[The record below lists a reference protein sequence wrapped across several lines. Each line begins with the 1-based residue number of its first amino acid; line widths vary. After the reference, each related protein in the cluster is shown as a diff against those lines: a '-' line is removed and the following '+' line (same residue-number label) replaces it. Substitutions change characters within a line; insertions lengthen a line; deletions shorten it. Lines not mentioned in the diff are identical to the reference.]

1 MDISAFFDNL
11 LSPPILFFFVGVAAT
26 LLKSDLEIPAP
37 IPKLF
42 SLYLL
47 WAIGFKG
54 GVELARSGFSPHI
67 VAMLAAG
74 IGIAAVT
81 PFFAFG
87 VLKRVVGRSDAA
99 AIAACYGSVSVVT
112 FITAVQFLEN
122 RGITFGG
129 YMVAATALMESP
141 AIIVGVLLARRDHCA
156 VERPDATPHSAR
168 EIVREAFLN
177 GPVFL
182 ILGSMVVG
190 ALASPRGAALL
201 TPFTQDIFH
210 GVLVLFLLDMGL
222 IAARRLGE
230 LRASGWRLPA
240 FAVAMPFFNALIGIG
255 IARLLGAQLG
265 DALLLAVLAAS
276 ASYIAV
282 PAALRLAIPEA
293 NPGLYLPMSLGI
305 TFPFNIALG
314 LPLYLAIIEWLWS
327 R

>member
-1 MDISAFFDNL
+1 MDIGALTDNL
-11 LSPPILFFFVGVAAT
+11 LSPPILFFFVGVLAT
-26 LLKSDLEIPAP
+26 ILKSDLEIPAP

-54 GVELARSGFSPHI
+54 GVELAHSGLSWHI
-67 VAMLAAG
+67 AG
-74 IGIAAVT
+74 LLLSGIAMAAAI
-81 PFFAFG
+81 PLIAFG
-87 VLKRVVGRSDAA
+87 ILRKMVARPDAA

-122 RGITFGG
+122 RGISFGG

-141 AIIVGVLLARRDHCA
+141 AIIVGVLLARRARAASDS
-156 VERPDATPHSAR
+156 ERPSQTST

-182 ILGSMVVG
+182 LLGSMLVG
-190 ALASPRGAALL
+190 ILTADRGARLL
-201 TPFTQDIFH
+201 KPFTQDIFH

-230 LRASGWRLPA
+230 LRSSGWKLPA
-240 FAVAMPFFNALIGIG
+240 FAVALPVVNAFLAIG
-255 IARLLGAQLG
+255 IARLLGAQVG

-282 PAALRLAIPEA
+282 PAAVRLAIPEA
-293 NPGLYLPMSLGI
+293 NPSLYLPMSLGI

-314 LPLYLAIIEWLWS
+314 LPLYLGIIEKLWS

>member
-1 MDISAFFDNL
+1 MDIAALSDNL
-11 LSPPILFFFVGVAAT
+11 LSPPILFFFVGVCAT

-54 GVELARSGFSPHI
+54 GVELAGSGFSWHI
-67 VAMLAAG
+67 AGLLASG
-74 IGIAAVT
+74 IGLAAVT
-81 PFFAFG
+81 PMLAFT
-87 VLKRVVGRSDAA
+87 VLRRVVARPDAA

-122 RGITFGG
+122 RGIEYGG

-141 AIIVGVLLARRDHCA
+141 AIIVGVLLARRGRDVVADDRHA
-156 VERPDATPHSAR
+156 QSGT
-168 EIVREAFLN
+168 EIIREAFLN

-182 ILGSMVVG
+182 LIGSMVVG
-190 ALASPRGAALL
+190 AITSERGVMLL
-201 TPFTQDIFH
+201 KPFTQDIFH

-230 LRASGWRLPA
+230 LRSWGWRLPA
-240 FAVAMPFFNALIGIG
+240 FAIATPLVNAVIAIGVARMLD
-255 IARLLGAQLG
+255 AQVG

-282 PAALRLAIPEA
+282 PAAVRLAIPEA
-293 NPGLYLPMSLGI
+293 NPSLYLPMSLGI

-314 LPLYLAIIEWLWS
+314 MPLYLGIIERLWS